1 MKKILFLSLA
11 ALGLMTIVSCSDD
24 DYAKRYENPSKTS
37 TVGVPQ
43 VFTGVLQA
51 GNAWM
56 NPCYYRYYTQSPSEG
71 MFAGII
77 GTQNGRGRYRGA
89 GEGCFNTHWKDFY
102 NQVTQFR
109 LLEENYNNLPEDQQT
124 ANKVFYLLGR
134 TVTEAQVHEMLS
146 TFGDIPF
153 TGAGMLWKTG
163 DYAAAKAAVS
173 YDDDVEIYKTILT
186 DLKEVGDFF
195 ANEGVDGN
203 IQKALSRQDF
213 TAANGNIDIWQ
224 RYVNSLRLRVAL
236 HLATN
241 GDLTSVAQAAIKEI
255 LENPTKYPVIETNDQ
270 NQGVNGDTQTDN
282 FNYGKSIAQ
291 ALAGRSEGSGSKAML
306 DAMNVPANGIPDAN
320 TDPRLSA
327 IYDCNPDGEYIA
339 YDNSLTES
347 EISNIADE
355 KNKEYLNRSDNKM
368 IANYYC
374 YIDSIAFAGHATY
387 QGNANLN
394 GIWIGAAEVELSK
407 AEAYLM
413 GYGVGKNDAAAK
425 THFVKG
431 VILSNEYFWNM
442 KLNSSLTNYVN
453 PVEQK
458 DEEGKTMKDE
468 DGNTIYESYGY
479 FNDSYKGDRPVLYEA
494 NLVASD
500 AAGAKEALLAYV
512 GECSSAYAEKIWNAS
527 QNVVATQ
534 LWLNFCFMN
543 ETEAWNVVR
552 RTGFPT
558 VKFAKDTYEASYP
571 TPPDRLP
578 YPSDESNYNKD
589 NYDAAVAINY
599 KDKTGYYGK
608 LFWAKENYFSLY

>member
-1 MKKILFLSLA
+1 MKKIFLLALA
-11 ALGLMTIVSCSDD
+11 AVGLMTAVSCSDED
-24 DYAKRYENPSKTS
+24 FTSKYPNPAKTS

-56 NPCYYRYYTQSPSEG
+56 NPMYYRYYTQSPSEG

-77 GTQNGRGRYRGA
+77 GNANGRGRYRGA

-102 NQVTQFR
+102 NQVTQYR
-109 LLEENYNNLPEDQQT
+109 LLEDNYNNLPDDQKA
-124 ANKVFYLLGR
+124 ANKVFYILGR

-153 TGAGMLWKTG
+153 SGAGMLWKTG

-173 YDDDVEIYKTILT
+173 YDDDVEVYKQILA
-186 DLKEVGDFF
+186 DLKEAGDFF
-195 ANEGVDGN
+195 ANEGVEGN
-203 IQKALSRQDF
+203 IQKALERQDF

-241 GDLTSVAQAAIKEI
+241 GDLTSVAHAAIKEI
-255 LENPTKYPVIETNDQ
+255 LENPSKYPVIETNAQ

-282 FNYGKSIAQ
+282 FNFGKSIAQ

-306 DAMNVPANGIPDAN
+306 DAMNVPANGIPDEN
-320 TDPRLSA
+320 TDPRLAA

-339 YDNSLTES
+339 YDNSMTETQ
-347 EISNIADE
+347 ISNIADA

-374 YIDSIAFAGHATY
+374 YIDSIAFAGYATY

-394 GIWIGAAEVELSK
+394 GVWINAAEVELSK

-413 GYGVGKNDAAAK
+413 GYGVSKNDAAAK
-425 THFVKG
+425 EHFIKG
-431 VILSNEYFWNM
+431 VVLSEEYYWNM
-442 KLNSSLTNYVN
+442 KTTSSLYVA
-453 PVEQK
+453 
-458 DEEGKTMKDE
+458 G
-468 DGNTIYESYGY
+468 
-479 FNDSYKGDRPVLYEA
+479 NDSYKGFRE
-494 NLVASD
+494 LVVPTTAD
-500 AAGAKEALLAYV
+500 FE
-512 GECSSAYAEKIWNAS
+512 AYAKKIWDGS
-527 QNVVATQ
+527 QKVVATQ
-534 LWLNFCFMN
+534 LWLNFGFMN
-543 ETEAWNVVR
+543 ETEAWSVVR

-558 VKFAKDTYEASYP
+558 VKFARDAQEASYP

-589 NYDAAVAINY
+589 NYDNAVAKNY
-599 KDKTGYYGK
+599 GDKTGYYGK
-608 LFWAKENYFSLY
+608 LFWAKENWYSLY

>member
-1 MKKILFLSLA
+1 MKKIFLLALA
-11 ALGLMTIVSCSDD
+11 AVGLMTAVSCSDED
-24 DYAKRYENPSKTS
+24 FTSKYPNPAKTS

-56 NPCYYRYYTQSPSEG
+56 NPMYYRYYTQSPSEG

-77 GTQNGRGRYRGA
+77 GNANGRGRYRGA

-102 NQVTQFR
+102 NQVTQYR
-109 LLEENYNNLPEDQQT
+109 LLEDNYNNLPDDQKA
-124 ANKVFYLLGR
+124 ANKVFYILGR

-153 TGAGMLWKTG
+153 SGAGMLWKTG

-173 YDDDVEIYKTILT
+173 YDDDVEVYKQILA
-186 DLKEVGDFF
+186 DLKEAGDFF
-195 ANEGVDGN
+195 VNEGVKGN
-203 IQKALSRQDF
+203 IQKALERQDF

-241 GDLTSVAQAAIKEI
+241 GDLTSVAHAAIKEI
-255 LENPTKYPVIETNDQ
+255 LENPSKYPVIETNAQ

-282 FNYGKSIAQ
+282 FNFGKSIAQ

-306 DAMNVPANGIPDAN
+306 DAMNVPANGIPDEN
-320 TDPRLSA
+320 TDPRLAA

-339 YDNSLTES
+339 YDNSMTETQ
-347 EISNIADE
+347 ISNIADA

-374 YIDSIAFAGHATY
+374 YIDSIAFAGYATY

-394 GIWIGAAEVELSK
+394 GVWINAAEVELSK

-413 GYGVGKNDAAAK
+413 GYGVSKNDAAAK
-425 THFVKG
+425 EHFIKG
-431 VILSNEYFWNM
+431 VVLSEEYYWNM
-442 KLNSSLTNYVN
+442 KTTSSLYVA
-453 PVEQK
+453 
-458 DEEGKTMKDE
+458 G
-468 DGNTIYESYGY
+468 
-479 FNDSYKGDRPVLYEA
+479 NDSYKGFRE
-494 NLVASD
+494 LVVPTTAD
-500 AAGAKEALLAYV
+500 FE
-512 GECSSAYAEKIWNAS
+512 AYANNIWDGS
-527 QNVVATQ
+527 QKVVATQ
-534 LWLNFCFMN
+534 LWLNFGFMN
-543 ETEAWNVVR
+543 ETEAWSVVR

-558 VKFAKDTYEASYP
+558 VKFARDAQEASYP

-589 NYDAAVAINY
+589 NYDNAVAKNY
-599 KDKTGYYGK
+599 GDKTGYYGK
-608 LFWAKENYFSLY
+608 LFWAKENWYSLY

>member
-1 MKKILFLSLA
+1 MKKIFLLSLA
-11 ALGLMTIVSCSDD
+11 AVGLLTFVSCSDE
-24 DYAKRYENPSKTS
+24 DYAKRYESPSKTP
-37 TVGVPQ
+37 TVDVPF

-153 TGAGMLWKTG
+153 SGAGSLWKTG
-163 DYAAAKAAVS
+163 DYEAAKEAAS
-173 YDDDVEIYKTILT
+173 YDDDVEVYKTILA

-195 ANEGVDGN
+195 AGEGVDAN
-203 IQKALSRQDF
+203 IQKALERQDF
-213 TAANGNIDIWQ
+213 TAANGNIEIWQ
-224 RYVNSLRLRVAL
+224 RYVNSLRLRIAL

-241 GDLTSVAQAAIKEI
+241 GDLTSVAHAAIKEI
-255 LENPTKYPVIETNDQ
+255 LDNPTKYPVIETNDQ

-282 FNYGKSIAQ
+282 FNFGKSIAQ

-320 TDPRLSA
+320 TDPRIAA

-347 EISNIADE
+347 QISNIADE

-374 YIDSIAFAGHATY
+374 YIDSIAFAGYATY
-387 QGNANLN
+387 QGNSNLN

-413 GYGVGKNDAAAK
+413 GYGVGKNEATAK
-425 THFVKG
+425 QHFIKG
-431 VILSNEYFWNM
+431 VILSEEYYWNM
-442 KLNSSLTNYVN
+442 KTTSSLYV
-453 PVEQK
+453 P
-458 DEEGKTMKDE
+458 G
-468 DGNTIYESYGY
+468 
-479 FNDSYKGDRPVLYEA
+479 NDSYKGFRE
-494 NLVASD
+494 LVVPTTAD
-500 AAGAKEALLAYV
+500 FE
-512 GECSSAYAEKIWNAS
+512 AYANKIWDGT
-527 QNVVATQ
+527 QKVVATQ
-534 LWLNFCFMN
+534 LWLNFGFMN

-578 YPSDESNYNKD
+578 YPSDESNYNTA
-589 NYDAAVAINY
+589 NYDAAVAKNY

-608 LFWAKENYFSLY
+608 LFWAKENYYSLY

>member
-1 MKKILFLSLA
+1 MKKIFLLSLA
-11 ALGLMTIVSCSDD
+11 AVGLLTFVSCSDE
-24 DYAKRYENPSKTS
+24 DYAKRYENPAKTS

-56 NPCYYRYYTQSPSEG
+56 NPCYYRYYTESPSEG

-102 NQVTQFR
+102 NQVTQYR
-109 LLEENYNNLPEDQQT
+109 LLEENYNNLPADQQT
-124 ANKVFYLLGR
+124 ANKVFFLLGR

-153 TGAGMLWKTG
+153 SGAGSLWKTG
-163 DYAAAKAAVS
+163 DYEAAKLAAS
-173 YDDDVEIYKTILT
+173 YDDDVEVYKTILT

-195 ANEGVDGN
+195 ANEGVSTN
-203 IQKALSRQDF
+203 IQKALERQDF

-224 RYVNSLRLRVAL
+224 RFVNSLRLRIAL

-255 LENPTKYPVIETNDQ
+255 LENPTKYPVIETNAQ

-282 FNYGKSIAQ
+282 FNFGKSIAQ

-320 TDPRLSA
+320 TDPRIAA

-339 YDNSLTES
+339 YDNTLTES
-347 EISNIADE
+347 QISTIADE

-374 YIDSIAFAGHATY
+374 YIDSIAFAGYATY

-413 GYGVGKNDAAAK
+413 GYGVGKNEAAAK
-425 THFVKG
+425 EHFIKG
-431 VILSNEYFWNM
+431 VVLSEEYYWNM
-442 KLNSSLTNYVN
+442 KTSSSLYV
-453 PVEQK
+453 P
-458 DEEGKTMKDE
+458 G
-468 DGNTIYESYGY
+468 
-479 FNDSYKGDRPVLYEA
+479 NDSYKGFRE
-494 NLVASD
+494 LVIPTTED
-500 AAGAKEALLAYV
+500 FE
-512 GECSSAYAEKIWNAS
+512 AYANKIWDGTQKA
-527 QNVVATQ
+527 VATQ
-534 LWLNFCFMN
+534 LWLNFGFMN

-558 VKFAKDTYEASYP
+558 VKFAKDNYEASYP

-589 NYDAAVAINY
+589 NYDAAVAKNY

-608 LFWAKENYFSLY
+608 LFWAKENYYSLY

>member
-1 MKKILFLSLA
+1 
-11 ALGLMTIVSCSDD
+11 MTAVSCSDED
-24 DYAKRYENPSKTS
+24 FTSKYPNPAKTS

-56 NPCYYRYYTQSPSEG
+56 NPMYYRYYTQSPSEG

-77 GTQNGRGRYRGA
+77 GNANGRGRYRGA

-102 NQVTQFR
+102 NQVTQYR
-109 LLEENYNNLPEDQQT
+109 LLEDNYNNLPDDQKA
-124 ANKVFYLLGR
+124 ANKVFYILGR

-153 TGAGMLWKTG
+153 SGAGMLWKTG

-173 YDDDVEIYKTILT
+173 YDDDVEVYKQILA
-186 DLKEVGDFF
+186 DLKEAGDFF
-195 ANEGVDGN
+195 VNEGVKGN
-203 IQKALSRQDF
+203 IQKALERQDF

-241 GDLTSVAQAAIKEI
+241 GDLTSVAHAAIKEI
-255 LENPTKYPVIETNDQ
+255 LENPSKYPVIETNAQ

-282 FNYGKSIAQ
+282 FNFGKSIAQ

-306 DAMNVPANGIPDAN
+306 DAMNVPANGIPDEN
-320 TDPRLSA
+320 TDPRLAA

-339 YDNSLTES
+339 YDNSMTETQ
-347 EISNIADE
+347 ISNIADA

-374 YIDSIAFAGHATY
+374 YIDSIAFAGYATY

-394 GIWIGAAEVELSK
+394 GVWINAAEVELSK

-413 GYGVGKNDAAAK
+413 GYGVSKNDAAAK
-425 THFVKG
+425 EHFIKG
-431 VILSNEYFWNM
+431 VVLSEEYYWNM
-442 KLNSSLTNYVN
+442 KTTSSLYVA
-453 PVEQK
+453 
-458 DEEGKTMKDE
+458 G
-468 DGNTIYESYGY
+468 
-479 FNDSYKGDRPVLYEA
+479 NDSYKGFRE
-494 NLVASD
+494 LVVPTTAD
-500 AAGAKEALLAYV
+500 FE
-512 GECSSAYAEKIWNAS
+512 AYANKIWDGS
-527 QNVVATQ
+527 QKVVATQ
-534 LWLNFCFMN
+534 LWLNFGFMN
-543 ETEAWNVVR
+543 ETEAWSVVR

-558 VKFAKDTYEASYP
+558 VKFARDAQEASYP

-589 NYDAAVAINY
+589 NYDNAVAKNY
-599 KDKTGYYGK
+599 GDKTGYYGK
-608 LFWAKENYFSLY
+608 LFWAKENWYSLY

>member
-1 MKKILFLSLA
+1 MKKIFLLSLA
-11 ALGLMTIVSCSDD
+11 AVGLLTFVSCSDE
-24 DYAKRYENPSKTS
+24 DYAKRYENPAKTS

-56 NPCYYRYYTQSPSEG
+56 NPCYYRYYTESPSEG

-102 NQVTQFR
+102 NQVTQYR
-109 LLEENYNNLPEDQQT
+109 LLEENYNNLPADQQT
-124 ANKVFYLLGR
+124 ANKVFFLLGR

-153 TGAGMLWKTG
+153 SGAGSLWKTG
-163 DYAAAKAAVS
+163 DYEAAKLAAS
-173 YDDDVEIYKTILT
+173 YDDDVEVYKTILT

-195 ANEGVDGN
+195 ANEGVSTN
-203 IQKALSRQDF
+203 IQKALERQDF

-224 RYVNSLRLRVAL
+224 RFVNSLRLRIAL

-255 LENPTKYPVIETNDQ
+255 LENPTKYPVIETNAQ

-282 FNYGKSIAQ
+282 FNFGKSIAQ

-320 TDPRLSA
+320 TDPRIAA

-339 YDNSLTES
+339 YDNTLTES
-347 EISNIADE
+347 QISTIADE

-374 YIDSIAFAGHATY
+374 YIDSIAFAGYATY

-413 GYGVGKNDAAAK
+413 GYGVGKNEAAAK
-425 THFVKG
+425 EHFIKG
-431 VILSNEYFWNM
+431 VVLSEEYYWNM
-442 KLNSSLTNYVN
+442 KTSSSLYV
-453 PVEQK
+453 P
-458 DEEGKTMKDE
+458 G
-468 DGNTIYESYGY
+468 
-479 FNDSYKGDRPVLYEA
+479 NDSYKGFRE
-494 NLVASD
+494 LVIPTTED
-500 AAGAKEALLAYV
+500 FE
-512 GECSSAYAEKIWNAS
+512 AYANKIWDGTQKA
-527 QNVVATQ
+527 VATQ
-534 LWLNFCFMN
+534 LWLNFGFMN

-589 NYDAAVAINY
+589 NYDAAVAKNY

-608 LFWAKENYFSLY
+608 LFWAKENYYSLY

>member
-1 MKKILFLSLA
+1 MKKIFLLALA
-11 ALGLMTIVSCSDD
+11 AVGLMTAVSCSDED
-24 DYAKRYENPSKTS
+24 FTSKYPNPAKTS

-56 NPCYYRYYTQSPSEG
+56 NPMYYRYYTQSPSEG

-77 GTQNGRGRYRGA
+77 GNANGRGRYRGA

-102 NQVTQFR
+102 NQVTQYR
-109 LLEENYNNLPEDQQT
+109 LLEDNYNNLPDDQKA
-124 ANKVFYLLGR
+124 ANKVFYILGR

-153 TGAGMLWKTG
+153 SGAGMLWKTG

-173 YDDDVEIYKTILT
+173 YDDDVEVYKQILA
-186 DLKEVGDFF
+186 DLKEAGDFF
-195 ANEGVDGN
+195 VNEGVKGN
-203 IQKALSRQDF
+203 IQKALERQDF

-241 GDLTSVAQAAIKEI
+241 GDLTSVAHAAIKEI
-255 LENPTKYPVIETNDQ
+255 LENPSKYPVIETNAQ

-282 FNYGKSIAQ
+282 FNFGKSIAQ

-306 DAMNVPANGIPDAN
+306 DAMNVPANGIPDEN
-320 TDPRLSA
+320 TDPRLAA

-339 YDNSLTES
+339 YDNSMTETQ
-347 EISNIADE
+347 ISNIADA

-374 YIDSIAFAGHATY
+374 YIDSIAFAGYATY

-394 GIWIGAAEVELSK
+394 GVWINAAEVELSK

-413 GYGVGKNDAAAK
+413 GYGVSKNDAAAK
-425 THFVKG
+425 EHFIKG
-431 VILSNEYFWNM
+431 VVLSEEYYWNM
-442 KLNSSLTNYVN
+442 KTTSSLYVA
-453 PVEQK
+453 
-458 DEEGKTMKDE
+458 G
-468 DGNTIYESYGY
+468 
-479 FNDSYKGDRPVLYEA
+479 NDSYKGFRE
-494 NLVASD
+494 LVVPTTAD
-500 AAGAKEALLAYV
+500 FE
-512 GECSSAYAEKIWNAS
+512 AYANKIWDGS
-527 QNVVATQ
+527 QKVVATQ
-534 LWLNFCFMN
+534 LWLNFGFMN
-543 ETEAWNVVR
+543 ETEAWSVVR

-558 VKFAKDTYEASYP
+558 VKFARDAQEASYP

-589 NYDAAVAINY
+589 NYDNAVAKNY
-599 KDKTGYYGK
+599 GDKTGYYGK
-608 LFWAKENYFSLY
+608 LFWAKENWYSLY

>member
-1 MKKILFLSLA
+1 MKKIFLLALA
-11 ALGLMTIVSCSDD
+11 AVGLMTAVSCSDED
-24 DYAKRYENPSKTS
+24 FTSKYPNPAKTS

-43 VFTGVLQA
+43 VFTGVLRA

-56 NPCYYRYYTQSPSEG
+56 NPMYYRYYTQSPSEG

-77 GTQNGRGRYRGA
+77 GNANGRGRYRGA

-102 NQVTQFR
+102 NQVTQYR
-109 LLEENYNNLPEDQQT
+109 LLEDNYNNLPDDQKA
-124 ANKVFYLLGR
+124 ANKVFYILGR

-153 TGAGMLWKTG
+153 SGAGMLWKTG

-173 YDDDVEIYKTILT
+173 YDDDVEVYKQILA
-186 DLKEVGDFF
+186 DLKEAGDFF
-195 ANEGVDGN
+195 ANEGVEGN
-203 IQKALSRQDF
+203 IQKALERQDF

-241 GDLTSVAQAAIKEI
+241 GDLTSVAHAAIKEI
-255 LENPTKYPVIETNDQ
+255 LENPSKYPVIETNAQ

-282 FNYGKSIAQ
+282 FNFGKSIAQ

-306 DAMNVPANGIPDAN
+306 DAMNVPANGIPDEN
-320 TDPRLSA
+320 TDPRLAA

-339 YDNSLTES
+339 YDNSMTETQ
-347 EISNIADE
+347 ISNIADA

-374 YIDSIAFAGHATY
+374 YIDSIAFAGYATY

-394 GIWIGAAEVELSK
+394 GVWINAAEVELSK

-413 GYGVGKNDAAAK
+413 GYGVSKNDAAAK
-425 THFVKG
+425 EHFIKG
-431 VILSNEYFWNM
+431 VVLSEEYYWNM
-442 KLNSSLTNYVN
+442 KTTSSLYVA
-453 PVEQK
+453 
-458 DEEGKTMKDE
+458 G
-468 DGNTIYESYGY
+468 
-479 FNDSYKGDRPVLYEA
+479 NDSYKGFRE
-494 NLVASD
+494 LVVPTTAD
-500 AAGAKEALLAYV
+500 FE
-512 GECSSAYAEKIWNAS
+512 AYAKKIWDGS
-527 QNVVATQ
+527 QKVVATQ
-534 LWLNFCFMN
+534 LWLNFGFMN
-543 ETEAWNVVR
+543 ETEAWSVVR

-558 VKFAKDTYEASYP
+558 VKFARDAQEASYP

-589 NYDAAVAINY
+589 NYDNAVAKNY
-599 KDKTGYYGK
+599 GDKTGYYGK
-608 LFWAKENYFSLY
+608 LFWAKENWYSLY

>member
-1 MKKILFLSLA
+1 MKKIFLLSLA
-11 ALGLMTIVSCSDD
+11 AVGLLTFVSCSDE

-71 MFAGII
+71 MFAGVI

-124 ANKVFYLLGR
+124 ANKVFFLLGR

-153 TGAGMLWKTG
+153 SGAGSLWKTG
-163 DYAAAKAAVS
+163 DYEAAKEAAS
-173 YDDDVEIYKTILT
+173 YDDDVEVYKTILA

-195 ANEGVDGN
+195 AGEGVSTN
-203 IQKALSRQDF
+203 IQKALERQDF

-224 RYVNSLRLRVAL
+224 RYVNSLRLRIAL

-291 ALAGRSEGSGSKAML
+291 ALAGRSEGSGCKAML

-320 TDPRLSA
+320 TDPRIAA

-347 EISNIADE
+347 QISNIADE

-374 YIDSIAFAGHATY
+374 YIDSIAFAGYATY

-413 GYGVGKNDAAAK
+413 GYGVGKNEAAAK
-425 THFVKG
+425 QHFIKG
-431 VILSNEYFWNM
+431 VILSEEYYWNL
-442 KLNSSLTNYVN
+442 KTTSSLYV
-453 PVEQK
+453 P
-458 DEEGKTMKDE
+458 G
-468 DGNTIYESYGY
+468 
-479 FNDSYKGDRPVLYEA
+479 NDSYKGFRELIVP
-494 NLVASD
+494 S
-500 AAGAKEALLAYV
+500 AADFE
-512 GECSSAYAEKIWNAS
+512 AYANKIWDGT
-527 QNVVATQ
+527 QKVVATQ
-534 LWLNFCFMN
+534 LWLNFGFMN

-578 YPSDESNYNKD
+578 YPSDESNYNTA
-589 NYDAAVAINY
+589 NYDAAVAKNY

-608 LFWAKENYFSLY
+608 LFWAKENYYSLY

>member
-1 MKKILFLSLA
+1 MKKIFLLALA
-11 ALGLMTIVSCSDD
+11 AVGLMTAVSCSDED
-24 DYAKRYENPSKTS
+24 FTSKYPNPAKTS

-56 NPCYYRYYTQSPSEG
+56 NPMYYRYYTQSPSEG

-77 GTQNGRGRYRGA
+77 GTGNGRGRFRGA

-102 NQVTQFR
+102 NQVTQYR
-109 LLEENYNNLPEDQQT
+109 LLEDNYNNLPDDQKA
-124 ANKVFYLLGR
+124 ANKVFYILGR

-153 TGAGMLWKTG
+153 SGAGMLWKTG

-173 YDDDVEIYKTILT
+173 YDDDVEVYKQILA
-186 DLKEVGDFF
+186 DLKEAGDFF
-195 ANEGVDGN
+195 ANEGVEGN
-203 IQKALSRQDF
+203 IQKALERQDF

-241 GDLTSVAQAAIKEI
+241 GDLTSVAHAAIKEI
-255 LENPTKYPVIETNDQ
+255 LENPSKYPVIETNEQ

-282 FNYGKSIAQ
+282 FNFGKSIAQ

-306 DAMNVPANGIPDAN
+306 DAMNVPANGIPDEN
-320 TDPRLSA
+320 TDPRLAA

-347 EISNIADE
+347 QISDIAE
-355 KNKEYLNRSDNKM
+355 KKNKEYLDRSDNKM

-374 YIDSIAFAGHATY
+374 YIDSIAFAGYATY

-394 GIWIGAAEVELSK
+394 GVWINAAEVELSK

-413 GYGVGKNDAAAK
+413 GYGVSKNDAAAK
-425 THFVKG
+425 EHFVKG
-431 VILSNEYFWNM
+431 VVLSEEYYWNM
-442 KLNSSLTNYVN
+442 KTTSSLYV
-453 PVEQK
+453 P
-458 DEEGKTMKDE
+458 G
-468 DGNTIYESYGY
+468 
-479 FNDSYKGDRPVLYEA
+479 NDSYKGFRE
-494 NLVASD
+494 LVVPT
-500 AAGAKEALLAYV
+500 AADFE
-512 GECSSAYAEKIWNAS
+512 AYANKIWDGS
-527 QNVVATQ
+527 QKVVATQ
-534 LWLNFCFMN
+534 LWLNFGFMN

-558 VKFAKDTYEASYP
+558 VKFARDAQEASYP

-589 NYDAAVAINY
+589 NYDNAVAKNY
-599 KDKTGYYGK
+599 GDKTGYYGK
-608 LFWAKENYFSLY
+608 LFWAKENWYSLY